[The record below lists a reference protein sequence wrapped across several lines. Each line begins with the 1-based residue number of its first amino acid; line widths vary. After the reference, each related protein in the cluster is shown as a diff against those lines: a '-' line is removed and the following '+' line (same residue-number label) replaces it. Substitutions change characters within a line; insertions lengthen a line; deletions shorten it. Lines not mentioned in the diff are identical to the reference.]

1 MRAPARACQDR
12 PRPAAGGPS
21 GGRLRGPPPPAGSI
35 GSGAVSTKQRRLPRE
50 VREQQMIDA
59 AIRVFSRSG
68 YHSASVEEI
77 AEAAGISKPMV
88 YIYLGSKEGVFTAC
102 IHREADRLLETVR
115 AAVEP
120 DAAPEQR
127 LWAGLQAF
135 FQFVADNRESWIV
148 LYQQARTEGEPFSTE
163 VFQARCRVMEEI
175 TALVVSSTRSTEGG
189 LISET
194 DAEILAHI
202 AAGAA
207 DALTDW
213 LLAHPEET
221 PETLTRRVIGLA
233 VTAARRHTP
242 AEPAGA

>member
-1 MRAPARACQDR
+1 
-12 PRPAAGGPS
+12 
-21 GGRLRGPPPPAGSI
+21 
-35 GSGAVSTKQRRLPRE
+35 
-50 VREQQMIDA
+50 MIDA
-59 AIRVFSRSG
+59 AIRVFSQRG

-102 IHREADRLLETVR
+102 IRREADRVVESVR
-115 AAVEP
+115 GAV
-120 DAAPEQR
+120 DAAADPQQR
-127 LWAGLQAF
+127 IWAGLQAF

-148 LYQQARTEGEPFSTE
+148 LYQQARTQGERFSTE
-163 VFQARCRVMEEI
+163 VFQARCRVMEEV
-175 TALVVSSTRSTEGG
+175 TALFVSGTATPRGR

-194 DAEILAHI
+194 DAQILAHI

-221 PETLTRRVIGLA
+221 PETLTRRVIALA
-233 VTAARRHTP
+233 GSAARASTD
-242 AEPAGA
+242 G